1 MQGAC
6 GEHGD
11 ISRVETWPAEELS
24 APWEVVWHLW
34 FPSTNISH
42 SAAEAHRDAV
52 FTAAGKG
59 VGGLTL

>member
-42 SAAEAHRDAV
+42 SAAEAHRALMLCLLLQEKESE
-52 FTAAGKG
+52 G
-59 VGGLTL
+59 